1 MKGAQHSIEISATPE
16 QVWDLIVDFESYP
29 SFVPNQIAARVI
41 SKSDPKGD
49 PKSEWRVEFELQ
61 IAKKLRY
68 TLDLG
73 GERGRSL
80 RWHLVDGDM
89 MKTNEGGWTLTGLPD
104 GTTRATYEISVE
116 LKGFVPAS
124 VTNLLMQRTLPANLK
139 AFKDEA
145 ERRA

>member
-16 QVWDLIVDFESYP
+16 QVWDVLVDFASYP
-29 SFVPNQIAARVI
+29 SFVPNQTAARVI
-41 SKSDPKGD
+41 SKS
-49 PKSEWRVEFELQ
+49 ETTWRVEFELL

-68 TLDLG
+68 TLDLQ

-89 MKTNEGGWTLTGLPD
+89 MKTNEGGWALTALPD

-124 VTNLLMQRTLPANLK
+124 VTNLLVAQTLPANLQ